1 MLEAVILEP
10 TVAVGVP
17 DFPFLPAL
25 VISETHRGSGH
36 ASSHHPIFRLLEELG
51 RTVAIRWTLP

>member
-10 TVAVGVP
+10 TAAVGVP

-36 ASSHHPIFRLLEELG
+36 ASSHHPIFWLLEELE
-51 RTVAIRWTLP
+51 RTVAIRWILP

>member
-10 TVAVGVP
+10 TAAAGVP
-17 DFPFLPAL
+17 DFPFPFLPAL

-36 ASSHHPIFRLLEELG
+36 ASSRHPISG
-51 RTVAIRWTLP
+51 HWKN